1 MLYGGDEI
9 GALVF
14 DPGHHSLRVG
24 YAQEDTPKA
33 EIPAIVGV
41 APDGGPKL
49 EPEVKVEGSGGSS
62 SSINASQPPTSA
74 AAWKYYIDTT
84 FLHTPRQ
91 NMELHPYM
99 KDGMIENWDFFEKV
113 IDYSYAKII
122 QSESEYHP
130 VLFSESP
137 WNQRPKREKLMEIMF
152 EKYKVPAFFLVK
164 NAALAAF
171 ANGRSTAL
179 VIDSGATHTSAVPV
193 LDGYV
198 ISNAVVKSPLGG
210 DYLVL
215 RAREL
220 LEAQGI
226 DLTPASM
233 IASKE
238 VVRDKD
244 KAKYVKKPI
253 SFAPTNSWMAYMSK
267 RTIQD
272 FQQTVLQVSETPY
285 EERVAS
291 AVPAVHYEF
300 PTGYHQDFSSE
311 RFRLAEGLFDH
322 AMLGAGYIAS
332 TSAGMCDVDVR
343 PALYSSVVLTGG
355 NSLVQGFSDRLSRDL
370 SLRTPGSMRLK
381 MIAANGTV
389 ERRFGAWVG
398 GSILA
403 SIGTFQ
409 QMWVSM
415 QEYQESGKVQID
427 RKCP

>member
-1 MLYGGDEI
+1 MSGGMLYGGDEI

-41 APDGGPKL
+41 APEEPKL
-49 EPEVKVEGSGGSS
+49 EPEAKPDESNVSS
-62 SSINASQPPTSA
+62 NAPSH
-74 AAWKYYIDTT
+74 KYYIDTT
-84 FLHTPRQ
+84 YLYTPRP
-91 NMELHPYM
+91 NMEIHSYM
-99 KDGMIENWDFFEKV
+99 KDGMIEDWDLFEK
-113 IDYSYAKII
+113 IMDYSYSKVI
-122 QSESEYHP
+122 QSESQYHP

-137 WNQRPKREKLMEIMF
+137 WNQRHRREKLTEIMF

-171 ANGRSTAL
+171 ANGRATAL
-179 VIDSGATHTSAVPV
+179 VIDSGATHTTAVPV

-198 ISNAVVKSPLGG
+198 ITNAVVKSPLGG
-210 DYLVL
+210 ELLVH
-215 RAREL
+215 RAREM
-220 LEAQGI
+220 LENMGI
-226 DLTPASM
+226 DLTPTSL

-238 VVRDKD
+238 VIREKD
-244 KAKYVKKPI
+244 KPKFTMKKLQ
-253 SFAPTNSWMAYMSK
+253 FQPTNSWMTYMIK
-267 RTIQD
+267 RTVQD
-272 FQQTVLQVSETPY
+272 FQQTVLQVSENPY
-285 EERVAS
+285 DERAAS
-291 AVPAVHYEF
+291 NIPAVHYEF
-300 PTGYHQDFSSE
+300 PTGYHQDFGPE
-311 RFRLAEGLFDH
+311 RFKLAEGLFDH
-322 AMLGAGYIAS
+322 AMLGAGYIAA
-332 TSAGMCDVDVR
+332 TSAGMCDVDIR

-355 NSLVQGFSDRLSRDL
+355 NSLLQGFSDRLSRDL
-370 SLRTPGSMRLK
+370 SSRTPGSMRLK

-415 QEYQESGKVQID
+415 QEYQEVGKAQID